1 MEEKGKLFIAV
12 ECQLKNLER
21 MMETEKS
28 PFSHHHSTSSDITE
42 EY

>member
-1 MEEKGKLFIAV
+1 MEEKEACLAV

-28 PFSHHHSTSSDITE
+28 PFSHHHSTSSDITK